1 MGRYPI
7 FTDLLDC
14 TDHDKEILKPEEVL
28 RDQKKVFE
36 QYYIGKDLELLWNF
50 WIKLENWDEEDNF
63 ISPEMKVAKL
73 IEYMVE
79 IGLLVDEDNI
89 LKKDNS

>member
-7 FTDLLDC
+7 FGDLLDC
-14 TDHDKEILKPEEVL
+14 SEQDKQILKPEEVL

-50 WIKLENWDEEDNF
+50 WIKLEDWDKEDNF
-63 ISPEMKVAKL
+63 NDTLCVH
-73 IEYMVE
+73 
-79 IGLLVDEDNI
+79 
-89 LKKDNS
+89 

>member
-1 MGRYPI
+1 MYPI

-14 TDHDKEILKPEEVL
+14 SDNDKQILKPEEVQ

-63 ISPEMKVAKL
+63 ISPELKVAKL

-89 LKKDNS
+89 LKKR